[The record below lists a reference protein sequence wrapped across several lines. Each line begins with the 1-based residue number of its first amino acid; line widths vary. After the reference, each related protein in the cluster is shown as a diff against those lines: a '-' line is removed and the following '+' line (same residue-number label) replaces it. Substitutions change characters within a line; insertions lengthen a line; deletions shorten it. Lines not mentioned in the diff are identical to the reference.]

1 MKTNIKSTSYRRC
14 LKIGLVFSVIFII
27 THLNSLF
34 HQVDI
39 HASQFT
45 QHQSDNLSIVKFLQ
59 PEYLDSLYN
68 EYFAERN
75 SEIIADPNPFV
86 EVVEQALPAVV
97 NIRIEKIVSVPYW
110 DPFSFDPFHSPFH
123 QPSPQYEQ
131 RAVRGEG
138 TGFIISSDGYII
150 TNNHIVGES
159 NRITVSISN
168 GTVYDADQVELVGT
182 DPLTDI
188 AVLKIQTE
196 QELPYLEMGNSDL
209 LKPGQWAIAIGNPY
223 GLDHTVTVGVISAT
237 GRSQIAIPEGPSYQ
251 DFIQTDAS
259 INPGNSGGPL
269 IDITGKV
276 IGVNSVITSPTGG
289 SVGIGFAIPVN
300 LAMSISDKLIS
311 EGKVVRSYIG
321 IYIEELTGD
330 LKIAMNAQ
338 DLPGGIIVADI
349 IENSPADKSQLLPGD
364 IIIEVDN
371 DLVENVNEF
380 RLDISNRSPGSS
392 VQLTIWRN
400 GEKKYINVLLEEMV
414 QKQEVTPSSSTTG
427 PWLGLDVEELTS
439 YQIQRLN
446 LDIAGGVF
454 IKNLVAGMPGERA
467 GLSVGDII
475 VKIGEVEIYGNKD
488 FQKATSMYKAQHQP
502 LLFQFIRNGRNY
514 FIAVKPD

>member
-1 MKTNIKSTSYRRC
+1 MKINIKSISYHRC
-14 LKIGLVFSVIFII
+14 LKIGLILSVIFII
-27 THLNSLF
+27 S
-34 HQVDI
+34 QVI
-39 HASQFT
+39 PAFQRSNVHAFQFSQ
-45 QHQSDNLSIVKFLQ
+45 QQSDNLSLVEFLQ
-59 PEYLDSLYN
+59 PEYLDSLFN
-68 EYFAERN
+68 EYFVEKN
-75 SEIIADPNPFV
+75 SEIIIDRNPFV

-97 NIRIEKIVSVPYW
+97 NIRIEKIVTVPYW
-110 DPFSFDPFHSPFH
+110 DPFNFDPFHSPFH

-159 NRITVSISN
+159 NRITVTISN

-188 AVLKIQTE
+188 AVLKIETE
-196 QELPYLEMGNSDL
+196 QELPYLKLGNSDF

-269 IDITGKV
+269 IDITGNV
-276 IGVNSVITSPTGG
+276 IGVNSIITSPTGG

-300 LAMSISDKLIS
+300 LALSIADQLIG

-349 IENSPADKSQLLPGD
+349 IEDSPADKSQLLPGD
-364 IIIEVDN
+364 IIVEVDN
-371 DLVENVNEF
+371 DPVENVNEF

-392 VQLTIWRN
+392 VQLTIWRT
-400 GEKKYINVLLEEMV
+400 GEKKYIDVVLEEMV
-414 QKQEVTPSSSTTG
+414 QKQEVTQNNSTTG
-427 PWLGLDVEELTS
+427 PWLGLDVEELTP

-446 LDIAGGVF
+446 LDISGGVF
-454 IKNLVAGMPGERA
+454 VKNLVAGMSGERA

-488 FQKATSMYKAQHQP
+488 FQKARSMYKTQHEP

>member
-1 MKTNIKSTSYRRC
+1 MKINIKSTSYHRC
-14 LKIGLVFSVIFII
+14 LKIGLILSVIFII
-27 THLNSLF
+27 S
-34 HQVDI
+34 QVI
-39 HASQFT
+39 PAFQRSNVHAFQFSQ
-45 QHQSDNLSIVKFLQ
+45 QQSDNLSLVEFLQ
-59 PEYLDSLYN
+59 LEYLDSLFN
-68 EYFAERN
+68 EYFVEKN
-75 SEIIADPNPFV
+75 SEIIIDHNPFV

-97 NIRIEKIVSVPYW
+97 NIRIEKIVTVPYW
-110 DPFSFDPFHSPFH
+110 DPFNFDPFHSPFH
-123 QPSPQYEQ
+123 QPLPQYEQ

-159 NRITVSISN
+159 NRITVTISN

-188 AVLKIQTE
+188 AVLKIETE
-196 QELPYLEMGNSDL
+196 QELPYLKLGNSDF

-276 IGVNSVITSPTGG
+276 IGVNSIITSPTGG

-300 LAMSISDKLIS
+300 LALSIADQLIG

-321 IYIEELTGD
+321 IYIEELTDD

-349 IENSPADKSQLLPGD
+349 IEDSPADKSHLLPGD
-364 IIIEVDN
+364 IIVEVDN
-371 DLVENVNEF
+371 DPVENVNEF

-392 VQLTIWRN
+392 VQLTIWRT
-400 GEKKYINVLLEEMV
+400 GEKKYIDVVLEEMV
-414 QKQEVTPSSSTTG
+414 QKQEVTQSNSTTG
-427 PWLGLDVEELTS
+427 PWLGLDVEELTP

-446 LDIAGGVF
+446 LDISGGVF
-454 IKNLVAGMPGERA
+454 VKNLVAGMSGERA

-488 FQKATSMYKAQHQP
+488 FQKARSMYKTQHEP